1 MLIEENFNGETSCC
15 IKEKTPPTWKESNIL
30 LEKVWLEDE
39 IGHLFV
45 VDTEFNPGT
54 PTPRQL
60 Y

>member
-45 VDTEFNPGT
+45 ADIEFNPGK